1 VFPGNARPSLAWS
14 PGRTVEG
21 MDNRD
26 EVRDFLTSRRDRLTP
41 GQAGVPLYGGRRRV
55 KGLRREEVAMLAGMS
70 TDYYTR
76 LERGNLSGVSGSVLD
91 ALARALQLDEA
102 ERTHLFDLA
111 ATASGPG
118 QTGRSA
124 PAGPGPG
131 RPRRSSS
138 PPRVREGVLR
148 VLDSIS
154 APAYVRNYRMD
165 VLAAN
170 RLGRALF
177 ADVYAEGAT
186 GFNLARYLFLDPRSR
201 DFYTQWDL
209 VARDAVAALRIE
221 AGRNP
226 YDRGLTDLVGEL
238 STRSE
243 QFRTWWAAHNV
254 KFHTTAA
261 KTLRHPA
268 VGEFELTG
276 EALTLPADHGL
287 TIITYTVEP
296 HSASEQA
303 LNFLASWS
311 AQARSANPR
320 ESETTG
326 ETR

>member
-1 VFPGNARPSLAWS
+1 MFPGNARPSQAS
-14 PGRTVEG
+14 CPGRTVDG
-21 MDNRD
+21 MDSRD

-41 GQAGVPLYGGRRRV
+41 GQAGIPRYGGRRRV

-76 LERGNLSGVSGSVLD
+76 LERGDLSGVSSSVLD
-91 ALARALQLDEA
+91 GLARALQLDEA

-111 ATASGPG
+111 ATANAPG

-124 PAGPGPG
+124 PGGPGPG

-154 APAYVRNYRMD
+154 APAYVRNNRMD
-165 VLAAN
+165 VLAVN
-170 RLGRALF
+170 RLGQALF

-201 DFYTQWDL
+201 DFYTEWNV
-209 VARDAVAALRIE
+209 VARDSVAALRVE

-226 YDRGLTDLVGEL
+226 YDRSLTGLVGEL

-243 QFRTWWAAHNV
+243 DFRTWWAAHNV
-254 KFHTTAA
+254 KFHTTAT
-261 KTLRHPA
+261 KTLHHPA
-268 VGEFELTG
+268 VGELELTG
-276 EALTLPADHGL
+276 EALTLPGDHGL

-303 LNFLASWS
+303 LTFLASWS
-311 AQARSANPR
+311 AQASPTNPR
-320 ESETTG
+320 ESGTIE
-326 ETR
+326 ESK

>member
-1 VFPGNARPSLAWS
+1 
-14 PGRTVEG
+14 

-76 LERGNLSGVSGSVLD
+76 LERGNLAGVSGSVLD

-102 ERTHLFDLA
+102 QRTHLFDLA
-111 ATASGPG
+111 ATATTSG
-118 QTGRSA
+118 QTGHSA
-124 PAGPGPG
+124 PGGPG
-131 RPRRSSS
+131 RGRPHRTAS
-138 PPRVREGVLR
+138 PPRVRQGVLR

-154 APAYVRNYRMD
+154 APAYVRNNRMD

-177 ADVYAEGAT
+177 ADISTEGAT

-201 DFYTQWDL
+201 DFYTQWDA

-221 AGRNP
+221 AGRHP

-254 KFHTTAA
+254 KFHTTST
-261 KTLRHPA
+261 KTMRHPA
-268 VGEFELTG
+268 AGELELTG

-311 AQARSANPR
+311 TQTTPASPR
-320 ESETTG
+320 EPETIE
-326 ETR
+326 ETK

>member
-1 VFPGNARPSLAWS
+1 
-14 PGRTVEG
+14 

-26 EVRDFLTSRRDRLTP
+26 EARDFLTSRRDRLTP
-41 GQAGVPLYGGRRRV
+41 GQAGIPLYGGRRRV

-76 LERGNLSGVSGSVLD
+76 LERGDLSGVSGSVLD

-102 ERTHLFDLA
+102 ERAHLFDLA
-111 ATASGPG
+111 ATANGPG
-118 QTGRSA
+118 QTGRSE
-124 PAGPGPG
+124 PGGPGSG

-148 VLDSIS
+148 VLCSIS
-154 APAYVRNYRMD
+154 APAYVRNNRMD

-186 GFNLARYLFLDPRSR
+186 GFNVARYLFLDPRSR
-201 DFYTQWDL
+201 DFYTQWDV
-209 VARDAVAALRIE
+209 VARDAVAALRTE

-226 YDRGLTDLVGEL
+226 YDRGLTGLVGEL

-243 QFRTWWAAHNV
+243 EFRTWWAAHHV
-254 KFHTTAA
+254 KFHTTSA

-268 VGEFELTG
+268 AGELELTG
-276 EALTLPADHGL
+276 EALTLPGDHGL

-303 LNFLASWS
+303 LNFLANWS
-311 AQARSANPR
+311 TQESPANPR
-320 ESETTG
+320 ESETIE
-326 ETR
+326 ETK

>member
-1 VFPGNARPSLAWS
+1 
-14 PGRTVEG
+14 

-41 GQAGVPLYGGRRRV
+41 GQAGIPHYGGRRRV

-70 TDYYTR
+70 ADYYTR

-111 ATASGPG
+111 AAASAAR
-118 QTGRSA
+118 QTEGSA
-124 PAGPGPG
+124 PGGPGPG
-131 RPRRSSS
+131 RPRRPSS

-154 APAYVRNYRMD
+154 APAYVRNNRMD

-186 GFNLARYLFLDPRSR
+186 SFNLARYLFLDPRSR
-201 DFYTQWDL
+201 EFYTQWDV
-209 VARDAVAALRIE
+209 VARDAVAALRVE
-221 AGRNP
+221 AGRDP
-226 YDRGLTDLVGEL
+226 YDRGLTGLVGEL

-243 QFRTWWAAHNV
+243 QFRSWWAAHNV
-254 KFHTTAA
+254 KFHTTST
-261 KTLRHPA
+261 KTLRHSRA
-268 VGEFELTG
+268 GELELTG
-276 EALTLPADHGL
+276 EALTLPGDHGL
-287 TIITYTVEP
+287 TIITYTAEP
-296 HSASEQA
+296 RSVSEQA
-303 LNFLASWS
+303 LSFLASWS
-311 AQARSANPR
+311 AQASPANPR
-320 ESETTG
+320 ESETIE
-326 ETR
+326 ETQ

>member
-1 VFPGNARPSLAWS
+1 MFPGNARPSLAS
-14 PGRTVEG
+14 RPGRTVNF

-41 GQAGVPLYGGRRRV
+41 GQAGIPLYGGRRRV

-76 LERGNLSGVSGSVLD
+76 LERGGLSGASDSVLD

-111 ATASGPG
+111 ATASAPG
-118 QTGRSA
+118 QPGRSVT
-124 PAGPGPG
+124 GGHG

-154 APAYVRNYRMD
+154 APAYVRNNRMD

-201 DFYTQWDL
+201 GFYTHWDV
-209 VARDAVAALRIE
+209 VARDCVAALRIE

-226 YDRGLTDLVGEL
+226 YDRGLTGLVGEL

-254 KFHTTAA
+254 KFHTTST
-261 KTLRHPA
+261 KTLHHPA
-268 VGEFELTG
+268 AGELELTG
-276 EALTLPADHGL
+276 EALTLPGDHGL
-287 TIITYTVEP
+287 TIITYTAEP
-296 HSASEQA
+296 HSAAEQA

-311 AQARSANPR
+311 TQAAPANPR
-320 ESETTG
+320 EPETTE
-326 ETR
+326 ETK

>member
-1 VFPGNARPSLAWS
+1 
-14 PGRTVEG
+14 

-55 KGLRREEVAMLAGMS
+55 KGLRREEVAMLVGMS

-91 ALARALQLDEA
+91 ALARALQLNEA

-111 ATASGPG
+111 ATANGPG

-124 PAGPGPG
+124 PGGPGPG
-131 RPRRSSS
+131 RPRCSSS
-138 PPRVREGVLR
+138 PPRAREGVLR

-154 APAYVRNYRMD
+154 APAYVRNNRMD

-177 ADVYAEGAT
+177 ADVYAGGDT

-201 DFYTQWDL
+201 DFYTQWDV
-209 VARDAVAALRIE
+209 VARDCVAALRIE

-226 YDRGLTDLVGEL
+226 YDRGLTGLVGEL

-243 QFRTWWAAHNV
+243 EFRTWWAAHNV

-268 VGEFELTG
+268 ADELELTS
-276 EALTLPADHGL
+276 EALTLPGDHGL

-311 AQARSANPR
+311 ARASPVNPR
-320 ESETTG
+320 ESETIE
-326 ETR
+326 ETK

>member
-1 VFPGNARPSLAWS
+1 MG
-14 PGRTVEG
+14 
-21 MDNRD
+21 NRD

-41 GQAGVPLYGGRRRV
+41 GQAGVPLYSGRRRV

-91 ALARALQLDEA
+91 ALARALQLNEA

-111 ATASGPG
+111 ATANPPG

-124 PAGPGPG
+124 PGGSARG
-131 RPRRSSS
+131 RPRRSLS

-154 APAYVRNYRMD
+154 ARAYVRNNRMD
-165 VLAAN
+165 VLAVN

-177 ADVYAEGAT
+177 ADVYAEGAV

-221 AGRNP
+221 AGRSP
-226 YDRGLTDLVGEL
+226 YDHGLTDLVGEL

-243 QFRTWWAAHNV
+243 EFRTWWAAHDV

-268 VGEFELTG
+268 VGELELTG

-303 LNFLASWS
+303 LDFLASWS
-311 AQARSANPR
+311 APASAANPR
-320 ESETTG
+320 ESVTIEKAK
-326 ETR
+326 

>member
-1 VFPGNARPSLAWS
+1 L
-14 PGRTVEG
+14 
-21 MDNRD
+21 DNRD

-41 GQAGVPLYGGRRRV
+41 DQAGVPLFGARRRV
-55 KGLRREEVAMLAGMS
+55 KGLRREEVAMLAGIS

-76 LERGNLSGVSGSVLD
+76 LERRDLSGVSDSVLD
-91 ALARALQLDEA
+91 ALARALRLDAA
-102 ERTHLFDLA
+102 ERAHLFDLA

-118 QTGRSA
+118 RTGRSA
-124 PAGPGPG
+124 SGSSG
-131 RPRRSSS
+131 RGQPRRYPS

-154 APAYVRNYRMD
+154 APAYVRNSRMD

-177 ADVYAEGAT
+177 ADVYAEGAA

-201 DFYTQWDL
+201 DFYTQWDV
-209 VARDAVAALRIE
+209 VARDSVAALRIE

-226 YDRGLTDLVGEL
+226 YDRGLTGLVGEL

-243 QFRTWWAAHNV
+243 EFRGWWAAHNV

-268 VGEFELTG
+268 VGELELTG
-276 EALTLPADHGL
+276 EALTLPGDHGL

-311 AQARSANPR
+311 AQASTANPR
-320 ESETTG
+320 ESETIE
-326 ETR
+326 ETK

>member
-1 VFPGNARPSLAWS
+1 
-14 PGRTVEG
+14 

-76 LERGNLSGVSGSVLD
+76 LERGNLSGASDSVLD
-91 ALARALQLDEA
+91 ALARALQLNEA

-118 QTGRSA
+118 QKERRPSG
-124 PAGPGPG
+124 GPGSG
-131 RPRRSSS
+131 RLPRFSS
-138 PPRVREGVLR
+138 PPRVRKGVLR

-154 APAYVRNYRMD
+154 APAYVRNNRMD

-201 DFYTQWDL
+201 DF
-209 VARDAVAALRIE
+209 
-221 AGRNP
+221 
-226 YDRGLTDLVGEL
+226 
-238 STRSE
+238 
-243 QFRTWWAAHNV
+243 
-254 KFHTTAA
+254 
-261 KTLRHPA
+261 
-268 VGEFELTG
+268 
-276 EALTLPADHGL
+276 
-287 TIITYTVEP
+287 
-296 HSASEQA
+296 
-303 LNFLASWS
+303 
-311 AQARSANPR
+311 
-320 ESETTG
+320 
-326 ETR
+326 

>member
-1 VFPGNARPSLAWS
+1 
-14 PGRTVEG
+14 

-41 GQAGVPLYGGRRRV
+41 DRAGVPLYGGRRRV

-76 LERGNLSGVSGSVLD
+76 LERGDLSGVSGSVLD

-111 ATASGPG
+111 ATANGPG
-118 QTGRSA
+118 QGRSA
-124 PAGPGPG
+124 AGGSGPG
-131 RPRRSSS
+131 RPRCSSS

-154 APAYVRNYRMD
+154 APAYVRNNRMD

-177 ADVYAEGAT
+177 ADVYAPGAT

-201 DFYTQWDL
+201 DFYTQWNV
-209 VARDAVAALRIE
+209 VARDSVAALRIE

-243 QFRTWWAAHNV
+243 EFRTWWAAHNV

-268 VGEFELTG
+268 AGELELTG
-276 EALTLPADHGL
+276 EALTRPGDHGL
-287 TIITYTVEP
+287 TIITYTIEP

-311 AQARSANPR
+311 AQASPANPR
-320 ESETTG
+320 ESETIE
-326 ETR
+326 ETK

>member
-1 VFPGNARPSLAWS
+1 MFPGNARPSLAPC
-14 PGRTVEG
+14 PGRTVDG
-21 MDNRD
+21 MDHRD
-26 EVRDFLTSRRDRLTP
+26 EVRGFLTSRRDRLTP
-41 GQAGVPLYGGRRRV
+41 GQAGIPFYGGRRRV

-76 LERGNLSGVSGSVLD
+76 LERGNISGVSDSVLD

-102 ERTHLFDLA
+102 ERAHLFDLA
-111 ATASGPG
+111 ATANGPG
-118 QTGRSA
+118 QTGRSLS
-124 PAGPGPG
+124 GGSGPG

-138 PPRVREGVLR
+138 PPRVRAGVLR

-154 APAYVRNYRMD
+154 APAYVRNNRMD

-201 DFYTQWDL
+201 DFYAQWEV
-209 VARDAVAALRIE
+209 VARDAVAALRTE

-226 YDRGLTDLVGEL
+226 YDRGLTGLVGEL

-243 QFRTWWAAHNV
+243 EFRTWWAAHNV
-254 KFHTTAA
+254 KFHTTST
-261 KTLRHPA
+261 KTMRHPA
-268 VGEFELTG
+268 AGELELTG
-276 EALTLPADHGL
+276 EALTLPGDHGL

-303 LNFLASWS
+303 LNFLGSWS
-311 AQARSANPR
+311 AQASPANPR
-320 ESETTG
+320 EPQTIEETK
-326 ETR
+326 